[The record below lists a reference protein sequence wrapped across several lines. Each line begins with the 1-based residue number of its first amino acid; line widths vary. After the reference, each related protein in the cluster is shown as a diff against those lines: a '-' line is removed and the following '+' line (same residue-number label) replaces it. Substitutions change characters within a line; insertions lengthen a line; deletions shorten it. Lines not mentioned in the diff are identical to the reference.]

1 KESPDSLVTVSVDS
15 TLLYELESMESQLP
29 DPLKNHKTVLMTDK
43 DECSEIKDPSFSG
56 RFRISFLSQPLRYDE
71 LLAEITCHDGS
82 HESDNIK
89 LDNVQH
95 GEDLGFAP
103 HSKILVVEDNKV
115 NQQVLMIML
124 DYLNL
129 KADIANDGVEALE
142 AVQKSHY
149 DLILMDWQM
158 PRMDGL
164 EATRNIRAIQGLVQP
179 AIIAVTANAMSGD
192 IEKCIEAGMDDYLS
206 KPVEKDKLE
215 QTIRRWL
222 APKHDEQVS

>member
-1 KESPDSLVTVSVDS
+1 
-15 TLLYELESMESQLP
+15 
-29 DPLKNHKTVLMTDK
+29 
-43 DECSEIKDPSFSG
+43 
-56 RFRISFLSQPLRYDE
+56 
-71 LLAEITCHDGS
+71 
-82 HESDNIK
+82 
-89 LDNVQH
+89 
-95 GEDLGFAP
+95 
-103 HSKILVVEDNKV
+103 
-115 NQQVLMIML
+115 MIML